1 MYEAVRKGVPF
12 VLAGS
17 IRDDG
22 PLRDTITDMT
32 AAQKAYVAALSGAGM
47 CLMLASAL
55 HSIAVG
61 NLLPARVRTVCVDM
75 TESVPV
81 KLSNRGTLQA
91 IGLVTDVGYFLERL
105 AEEVRKGEAG
115 ASAER
120 PSAARRTTTAKRRPV
135 RAGSRTGRGRKR
147 RT

>member
-1 MYEAVRKGVPF
+1 MNRAGGIRAAVESGLVTRGVMYELVKKDVPF

-22 PLRDTITDMT
+22 PLKDVVTDTL
-32 AAQKAYVAALSGAGM
+32 AAQKAYADSLKGAGV

-81 KLSNRGTLQA
+81 KLSNRGSMQA
-91 IGLVTDVGYFLERL
+91 IGVVTDVGFFLERL
-105 AEEVRKGEAG
+105 ERELAG
-115 ASAER
+115 
-120 PSAARRTTTAKRRPV
+120 V
-135 RAGSRTGRGRKR
+135 
-147 RT
+147 

>member
-1 MYEAVRKGVPF
+1 MFEAVKRGTTF

-22 PLRDTITDMT
+22 PLLDTITDMI
-32 AAQKAYVAALSGAGM
+32 AAQKAYVAALEGAGV

-81 KLSNRGTLQA
+81 KLSNRGTMQA
-91 IGLVTDVGYFLERL
+91 VGLVTDVGFFLDRL
-105 AEEVRKGEAG
+105 ETEL
-115 ASAER
+115 
-120 PSAARRTTTAKRRPV
+120 
-135 RAGSRTGRGRKR
+135 RAPDQG
-147 RT
+147 

>member
-1 MYEAVRKGVPF
+1 VNRQGGIRQAVESGLVRSGVMYELVRSGTPF

-22 PLRDTITDMT
+22 PLRDVITDVVQ
-32 AAQKAYVAALSGAGM
+32 AQKAYAAALAGAGM

-55 HSIAVG
+55 HAIAVG

-81 KLSNRGTLQA
+81 KLGNRGTLQA

-105 AEEVRKGEAG
+105 EAELERQ
-115 ASAER
+115 AER
-120 PSAARRTTTAKRRPV
+120 KAAS
-135 RAGSRTGRGRKR
+135 G
-147 RT
+147 

>member
-1 MYEAVRKGVPF
+1 VRAAGSIERAVESGLVGSGIMKTLVTQRIPY

-22 PLRDTITDMT
+22 PLKDTITDMI
-32 AAQKAYVAALSGAGM
+32 AAQRAYVDALRGAGM
-47 CLMLASAL
+47 CLMLATAL

-81 KLSNRGTLQA
+81 KLSNRGTMQA
-91 IGLVTDVGYFLERL
+91 IGLVTDVGFFLERL
-105 AEEVRKGEAG
+105 EAELN
-115 ASAER
+115 
-120 PSAARRTTTAKRRPV
+120 
-135 RAGSRTGRGRKR
+135 
-147 RT
+147 